1 MVDIAD
7 IGFRADT
14 KELADANKELKKLKP
29 SAEGVEKSADK
40 LNKKLDKTDTKLGK
54 VARGGSITNKVFNK
68 LASGTGT
75 LVGKLAGLAVGALV
89 VFSFNA
95 MISGA
100 REFSGS
106 IAELNTLLPTNVEQ
120 LDGMT
125 VAARAMADEFG
136 TNAAFQ
142 VKAFYGAVSAGAT
155 DAAAAINIVDTANRL
170 AIGGITD
177 VTTGVDILTTATNAY
192 ASVGLEASAASD
204 ALFVGM
210 KAGKTTIGELAA
222 GLGNVV
228 PIAASLGV
236 GFDELVAGTAALT
249 LQGLSTSTAITSL
262 RAILSGIAKPTSEAA
277 KMAEKLGIDF
287 STTALEAKGLSGFL
301 QDINEKTGGSADK
314 LSVLFGSVEALNAA
328 LAFAGSGGD
337 AFNDILTQMETKL
350 GSTNEAFE
358 IVTRSLDFRFG
369 AATNRIKNIAIDF
382 GKALLIVLVPALE
395 AVASVAGFLV
405 RNIDALAISAGIAA
419 AIYGGPLVVAFVA
432 SQVAAFS
439 LVGTLVAL
447 RTALIT
453 TGIGALIVGA
463 GFLVAAFIRLV
474 KGAGGFAAA
483 MVLMKNVAVE
493 VWDKLKLKTEIF
505 GLRFEKVTVS
515 IQIAWAKAMQSMAST
530 FFDFT
535 AGIAPIMAEL
545 NRMGGGDGGIWASG
559 AAERSKAESDKIID
573 SLIAVSDS
581 YTSQIF
587 TMGESADAPIASLG
601 ALAAAVKG
609 LSVENQNLGNAFG
622 DVATGAGGAIPALN
636 AVGEAVETVADKM
649 KNLAVSSIN
658 KLGDAFID
666 LAVDGKASFADLAK
680 SIIKDLLR
688 IALQALIVKP
698 LLSFLGLADGGA
710 VGGAGLLPNANG
722 NAFDNTNV
730 VPFAKGGDFTNSV
743 VNKATPF
750 AFAKGGALGVMGEAG
765 PEAVMPLERGPDG
778 SLGVQM
784 YGGGNGQKQV
794 TNNVEILNEYRIEGA
809 VSEEKIVA
817 TIQAQGEQTKD
828 DVKRSMVGWLNE
840 YDQNGTM

>member
-1 MVDIAD
+1 MVDIAE
-7 IGFRADT
+7 IGFGADT
-14 KELADANKELKKLKP
+14 KELSKANKELKNLKP
-29 SAEGVEKSADK
+29 SAEGAEKSTDK
-40 LNKKLDKTDTKLGK
+40 LNKQLDKTNTKLGK
-54 VARGGSITNKVFNK
+54 VARSGGVVTKVFK
-68 LASGTGT
+68 SLSKGTG
-75 LVGKLAGLAVGALV
+75 KLLNNLKGIAVGALA
-89 VFSFNA
+89 VFAFSS
-95 MISGA
+95 MITGA
-100 REFSGS
+100 REFSGAV
-106 IAELNTLLPTNVEQ
+106 AELNTLLPTSVEQ

-125 VAARAMADEFG
+125 QAARAMADEFG

-142 VKAFYGAVSAGAT
+142 IKAFYGAVSAGAT
-155 DAAAAINIVDTANRL
+155 DAAAAINVVDAANRL

-192 ASVGLEASAASD
+192 ASVGLEAGAASD

-210 KAGKTTIGELAA
+210 KAGKTTIGELAS

-249 LQGLSTSTAITSL
+249 LQGLSTASAITSL
-262 RAILSGIAKPTSEAA
+262 RAILSGVAKPTSEAS
-277 KMAEKLGIDF
+277 KMAKKLGIDF

-337 AFNDILTQMETKL
+337 AFNDILTQMEDKL
-350 GSTNEAFE
+350 GATNEAFE

-369 AATNRIKNIAIDF
+369 AATNKIKNIAIDF
-382 GKALLIVLVPALE
+382 GKALLVVLVPALE
-395 AVASVAGFLV
+395 MVASVAGFLV
-405 RNIDALAISAGIAA
+405 RNIDALVISAGIAA
-419 AIYGGPLVVAFVA
+419 AIYGGPLVLAFVA
-432 SQVAAFS
+432 TQVAAFS

-463 GFLVAAFIRLV
+463 GFLVAAFIRLI
-474 KGAGGFAAA
+474 KGAGGFGAA
-483 MVLMKNVAVE
+483 MNLMKIVVID
-493 VWDKLKLKTEIF
+493 VWDRIGEGGTSLAEGLGFTFNTIKAGWF
-505 GLRFEKVTVS
+505 GLLADMQEKWADFLHMTAGGMRD
-515 IQIAWAKAMQSMAST
+515 IPGMETAWLNVGNAAIMAGST
-530 FFDFT
+530 FR
-535 AGIAPIMAEL
+535 EL
-545 NRMGGGDGGIWASG
+545 TLAQSDATD
-559 AAERSKAESDKIID
+559 AARDNA
-573 SLIAVSDS
+573 
-581 YTSQIF
+581 
-587 TMGESADAPIASLG
+587 IASVN
-601 ALAAAVKG
+601 AANAMLEPITSVSMLTDAMKR
-609 LSVENQNLGNAFG
+609 LSVEGVSLDNTFG
-622 DVATGAGGAIPALN
+622 DVQIEDIVPKLELVGD
-636 AVGEAVETVADKM
+636 AVDTVADKM

-658 KLGDAFID
+658 RLGDAFID

-680 SIIKDLLR
+680 SVIKDLYR

-698 LLSFLGLADGGA
+698 LLSFLGLSDGGA
-710 VGGAGLLPNANG
+710 VGGGGLLPFANG
-722 NAFDNTNV
+722 AAFDSGNV

-784 YGGGNGQKQV
+784 YGGNGQKQV
-794 TNNVEILNEYRIEGA
+794 SNNVEIFNEYRIEGA
-809 VSEEKIVA
+809 VSEDKIIA
-817 TIQAQGEQTKD
+817 TIQAQGEQTKEQ
-828 DVKRSMVGWLNE
+828 VKRSVVGWLNE